1 MYIVCIYI
9 QELSERG
16 YKVHGAG
23 KWHLGHRDKRY
34 RPTERGFDTFYGLYK
49 GMGTHYTHHHVSHPW
64 MGEKWGRHFGDHD
77 FHYDYKNGSE
87 SVFTETKDDEGVHS
101 TDLFTKAAVSI
112 IKEHDKTSPLFLY
125 VAYTA
130 PHSPLQPDESIVAK
144 RNDHILDVE
153 RRRYAAMV
161 TQMDDGFGEILSALE
176 ERSMKENTVIIFL
189 SDHGAAL
196 VKSCWDYV
204 GGSNKPYRDG
214 KFTFFEGGIKSPAF
228 IWAPWLN
235 DGVKGTHSKA
245 LAHVVDIHS
254 LVLSLAGNH
263 FTIIIYLSLS
273 ITALKVNILFLV
285 KVDEN

>member
-1 MYIVCIYI
+1 
-9 QELSERG
+9 
-16 YKVHGAG
+16 
-23 KWHLGHRDKRY
+23 
-34 RPTERGFDTFYGLYK
+34 
-49 GMGTHYTHHHVSHPW
+49 
-64 MGEKWGRHFGDHD
+64 
-77 FHYDYKNGSE
+77 
-87 SVFTETKDDEGVHS
+87 
-101 TDLFTKAAVSI
+101 
-112 IKEHDKTSPLFLY
+112 
-125 VAYTA
+125 
-130 PHSPLQPDESIVAK
+130 
-144 RNDHILDVE
+144 
-153 RRRYAAMV
+153 MV

-196 VKSCWDYV
+196 VQSCWDYV

-254 LVLSLAGNH
+254 LVLSLAGNNILI
-263 FTIIIYLSLS
+263 IIIYLSLS

-285 KVDEN
+285 KVNEN